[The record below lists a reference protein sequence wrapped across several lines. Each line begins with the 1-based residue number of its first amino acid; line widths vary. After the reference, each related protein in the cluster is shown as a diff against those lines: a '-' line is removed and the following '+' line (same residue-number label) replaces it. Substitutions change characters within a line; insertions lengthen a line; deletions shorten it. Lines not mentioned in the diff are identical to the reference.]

1 MSMKHKI
8 LIIEDDQMLRES
20 TADML
25 NEEGY
30 TIYQAENGL
39 EGIKKALESTPDLI
53 LCDIAMPNFDGYQVY
68 QTLQENTS
76 TSFIPFI
83 YLTAKTEKDDIR
95 AGMQLGADDYIT
107 KPFDYNELE
116 AAITTRLEKYQK
128 FLNANQENLN
138 TIIENDLIGVY
149 VLKAD
154 KIAFHNKKFTK
165 MLDYEEQELR
175 GKNFYELIHE
185 EDKKEVRATLKK
197 CEKGIVK
204 KANGSFKMLTSDGQY
219 IQVETS
225 GGMTEIQREKAF
237 IGMLTIRQNQT
248 DSNSPVNQNS
258 LESLNRSIDIIL
270 NKKDYIDG
278 EMTERLKSIFSE
290 APEKITIENNDNL
303 TKREIEVL
311 RHICKGMT
319 NQQIAENLYLSRR
332 TVDTHRTNLLEKTG
346 SKNTA
351 QLIMYGIKNGI
362 IEVE

>member
-1 MSMKHKI
+1 MKHKI

-20 TADML
+20 TADL
-25 NEEGY
+25 LREEGY

-53 LCDIAMPNFDGYQVY
+53 LCDIAMPNFDGYKVY

-107 KPFDYNELE
+107 KPFDYKELQ
-116 AAITTRLEKYQK
+116 AAISTRLEKYQK
-128 FLNANQENLN
+128 LLNTNQKNLN
-138 TIIENDLIGVY
+138 TIIENDLVGVY
-149 VLKAD
+149 VLKDD
-154 KIAFHNKKFTK
+154 KIAFLNNKFSK
-165 MLDYEEQELR
+165 MLDYSDEEIK

-185 EDKKEVRATLKK
+185 EDKNEVHAALEK
-197 CEKGIVK
+197 CKKGIVK
-204 KANGSFKMLTSDGQY
+204 KVNVYFRMLKSDGQY
-219 IQVETS
+219 TQVETS

-237 IGMLTIRQNQT
+237 IGMLTIQQNQT
-248 DSNSPVNQNS
+248 DSNSTINPNS

-278 EMTERLKSIFSE
+278 EMTERLKSVLGE
-290 APEKITIENNDNL
+290 APEEKTIENKDNL

-319 NQQIAENLYLSRR
+319 NQQIADNLYLSRR
-332 TVDTHRTNLLEKTG
+332 TIDTHRTNLLEKSG

-351 QLIMYGIKNGI
+351 QLIMYGIKNRI
-362 IEVE
+362 IQVE